1 MSQFDDYLDE
11 CYPPYNIM
19 GMEIPASRILKECDP
34 IAYQIAESEF
44 EDMQEEGEGEEDDA
58 V

>member
-11 CYPPYNIM
+11 CYPAYTLM

-34 IAYQIAESEF
+34 IAYECAKHDYES
-44 EDMQEEGEGEEDDA
+44 MEEDSEYDL
-58 V
+58 